1 MSKEKTRC
9 IRAPYINREYSW
21 LQFDDRVLDQARDAE
36 NPLLERC
43 RFLSIFISNLDEFVR
58 VRLGSLMNLQMH
70 SPDYSDNKS
79 GMDAAEQIDM
89 ILSQLPAYYRKA
101 DETFSKLRK
110 ELRKAGIDI
119 LMSSSISETQKAKA
133 LEYFQENVMPFV
145 SPLILDAKHPM
156 IRFENQRLYLVL
168 RLERDGRDMFGVVS
182 MGRRVEDLV
191 QLPGGKKCRLIPSAE
206 LLYLFGDMLFPSCRI
221 KEKILVRVTRN
232 ADFEA
237 SVEDADIEYDFDF
250 SKLIR
255 NRVESRGSLAAVRL
269 EMNKESEEL
278 KQFLLK
284 HLGIKKN
291 HAFVVNGCFSYKYMF
306 SLDSYFPEGEAHAL
320 RYPGFK
326 GSVPAGLHK
335 GGMIDFALRKDIFLS
350 YPFQSM
356 DPLLWL
362 LEECADDP
370 RVTNI
375 KITIYRLA
383 THSRIVQSLIRAAEN
398 GKDVSVIMEL
408 CARFDEE
415 SNLSYAQKLQEAG
428 CSVFYGVE
436 NYKVHSKI
444 ISIVLRDK
452 GKVRYITHLGTG
464 NYNESTSKQYTDL
477 NIITSDKDI
486 GTDGVS
492 FFRNLA
498 TLTIDAKYKKLL
510 VAPYSLK
517 QGIMAC
523 IDKEIEKGPK
533 GSMAFKMNS
542 LSDKEIIDK
551 LVEASMKGVR
561 VRLLI
566 RGICCLLPG
575 VPGLTENISVKSIVG
590 RFLEHSRIYSFGS
603 GDMFISSADLMT
615 RNVDR
620 RVEIATPVTNPEI
633 KAQISRMLELMLNDN
648 VKGRVLGNDGK
659 YTEVPRL
666 PEPINSQEAFLS
678 YFHSLNGNAN

>member
-1 MSKEKTRC
+1 MAKEKSRC
-9 IRAPYINREYSW
+9 ICAPYINREYSW
-21 LQFDDRVLDQARDAE
+21 LQFDGRVLDQARDNG

-58 VRLGSLMNLQMH
+58 VRLGSLLNLELH
-70 SPDYSDNKS
+70 SPDYTDNKT
-79 GMDAAEQIDM
+79 GMSAREQIDT
-89 ILSQLPAYYRKA
+89 ILSMLPAYYKKA
-101 DETFSKLRK
+101 AETFSRLRK
-110 ELRKAGIDI
+110 ELRKVGVDI
-119 LMSSSISETQKAKA
+119 LMHSTMTDTQKTKA
-133 LEYFQENVMPFV
+133 LSYFQENIVPFL

-168 RLERDGRDMFGVVS
+168 KLERDGREMFGVVT
-182 MGRRVEDLV
+182 MGMRVDQLV
-191 QLPGGKKCRLIPSAE
+191 PVSSGKKTRIAPSEE
-206 LLYLFGDMLFPSCRI
+206 LLYLFGDSLFPQCKV
-221 KEKILVRVTRN
+221 KEKALVRITRN

-269 EMNKESEEL
+269 EMNTQSEEL
-278 KQFLLK
+278 KQFLIK
-284 HLGIKKN
+284 HLGIRKN
-291 HAFVVNGCFSYKYMF
+291 QVFVVGGCFSYKYMF
-306 SLDSYFPEGEAHAL
+306 SIDDFFPEAVRSSL
-320 RYPGFK
+320 RYPSFR
-326 GSVPAGLHK
+326 GSVPAGLQR
-335 GGMIDFALRKDIFLS
+335 GTMIDTALRRDIFLS

-362 LEECADDP
+362 LDECADDP
-370 RVTNI
+370 RVNNI

-383 THSRIVQSLIRAAEN
+383 RHSRIVQSLARAAEN
-398 GKDVSVIMEL
+398 GKDVSVVMEL

-415 SNLSYAQKLQEAG
+415 SNLSYAKQLQEAG
-428 CSVFYGVE
+428 CTVFYGAE

-464 NYNESTSKQYTDL
+464 NYNESTAKQYTDL

-486 GTDGVS
+486 GQDGVA

-498 TLTIDAKYKKLL
+498 TLTIDASYKRLL
-510 VAPYSLK
+510 VAPFSLK
-517 QGIMAC
+517 QGIMKAM
-523 IDKEIEKGPK
+523 DKEIEKGAE
-533 GSMAFKMNS
+533 GSITCKMNS
-542 LSDKEIIDK
+542 LSDKEMIDK

-566 RGICCLLPG
+566 RGICCLVPG
-575 VPGLTENISVKSIVG
+575 VPGLTENIIVKSIVG

-603 GDMFISSADLMT
+603 GEMFISSADLMT

-620 RVEIATPVTNPEI
+620 RVEIATPVLDPEI
-633 KAQISRMLELMLNDN
+633 RKTIKAMLELMFKDN
-648 VKGRVLGNDGK
+648 VKGRVLGNNGQ
-659 YTEVPRL
+659 YSAIPQL
-666 PEPINSQEAFLS
+666 PESVNSQEYFLG
-678 YFHSLNGNAN
+678 YFHAGN

>member
-1 MSKEKTRC
+1 MAKEKSRC
-9 IRAPYINREYSW
+9 ICAPYINREYSW
-21 LQFDDRVLDQARDAE
+21 LQFDGRVLDQARDNG

-58 VRLGSLMNLQMH
+58 VRLGSLLNLELH
-70 SPDYSDNKS
+70 SPDYTDNKT
-79 GMDAAEQIDM
+79 GMSAREQIDT
-89 ILSQLPAYYRKA
+89 ILSMLPSYYKKA
-101 DETFSKLRK
+101 DETFSRLRK
-110 ELRKAGIDI
+110 ELRKAGVDI
-119 LMSSSISETQKAKA
+119 LMHSTMTDTQKTKA
-133 LEYFQENVMPFV
+133 LSYFQENIVPFL

-168 RLERDGRDMFGVVS
+168 KLERDGREMFGVVT
-182 MGRRVEDLV
+182 MGMRVDQLV
-191 QLPGGKKCRLIPSAE
+191 PVSSGKKMRIAPSEE
-206 LLYLFGDMLFPSCRI
+206 LLYLFGDSLFPQCKV
-221 KEKILVRVTRN
+221 KEKALVRITRN

-269 EMNKESEEL
+269 EMNTPSEEL
-278 KQFLLK
+278 KQFLIK
-284 HLGIKKN
+284 HLGIRKN
-291 HAFVVNGCFSYKYMF
+291 QVFVVGGCFSYKYMF
-306 SLDSYFPEGEAHAL
+306 SIDDFFPEAVRSSL
-320 RYPGFK
+320 RYPSFR
-326 GSVPAGLHK
+326 GSVPAGLQR
-335 GGMIDFALRKDIFLS
+335 GTMIDTALRRDIFLS

-362 LEECADDP
+362 LDECADDP
-370 RVTNI
+370 RVNNI

-383 THSRIVQSLIRAAEN
+383 RHSRIVQSLARAAEN
-398 GKDVSVIMEL
+398 GKDVSVVMEL

-415 SNLSYAQKLQEAG
+415 SNLSYAKQLQEAG
-428 CSVFYGVE
+428 CTVFYGAE

-464 NYNESTSKQYTDL
+464 NYNESTAKQYTDL

-486 GTDGVS
+486 GQDGVA

-498 TLTIDAKYKKLL
+498 TLTIDASYKRLL
-510 VAPYSLK
+510 VAPFSLK
-517 QGIMAC
+517 QGIMKAM
-523 IDKEIEKGPK
+523 DKEIEKGAE
-533 GSMAFKMNS
+533 GSITCKMNS
-542 LSDKEIIDK
+542 LSDKEMIDK

-566 RGICCLLPG
+566 RGICCLVPG
-575 VPGLTENISVKSIVG
+575 VPGLTENIIVKSIVG

-603 GDMFISSADLMT
+603 GEMFISSADLMT

-620 RVEIATPVTNPEI
+620 RVEIATPVLDPEI
-633 KAQISRMLELMLNDN
+633 RKTIKAMLELMFKDN
-648 VKGRVLGNDGK
+648 VKGRVLGSSGQ
-659 YTEVPRL
+659 YSAIPQL
-666 PEPINSQEAFLS
+666 PEPVNSQEYFLE
-678 YFHSLNGNAN
+678 YFHAGN

>member
-1 MSKEKTRC
+1 MAKEKSRC
-9 IRAPYINREYSW
+9 ICAPYINREYSW
-21 LQFDDRVLDQARDAE
+21 LQFDDRVLDQARDPE

-58 VRLGSLMNLQMH
+58 VRLGSLLNLELH
-70 SPDYSDNKS
+70 SPDYTDNKT
-79 GMDAAEQIDM
+79 GMSAQDQIDA
-89 ILSQLPAYYRKA
+89 ILGMLPAYYRKA
-101 DETFSKLRK
+101 DETFTKLRK
-110 ELRKAGIDI
+110 ELKKAGVDI
-119 LMSSSISETQKAKA
+119 ILHGNMTDTQKTKA
-133 LEYFQENVMPFV
+133 LSYFQENIVPFL

-182 MGRRVEDLV
+182 MGMRVEPLV
-191 QLPGGKKCRLIPSAE
+191 PIPGGKKVRLVPAEE
-206 LLYLFGDMLFPSCRI
+206 LLYLFGDSLFPSCRI
-221 KEKILVRVTRN
+221 KEKALVRITRN

-237 SVEDADIEYDFDF
+237 TVEDADIEYDFDF

-269 EMNKESEEL
+269 EMNTESEEL
-278 KQFLLK
+278 RSFLIK

-291 HAFVVNGCFSYKYMF
+291 QGFIVGGCFSYKYMF
-306 SLDSYFPEGEAHAL
+306 SLDDYFPAAVRPSL
-320 RYPGFK
+320 RYPAFK
-326 GSVPAGLHK
+326 GSVSSSLQK
-335 GGMIDFALRKDIFLS
+335 GTMIDTALRRDIFLS

-356 DPLLWL
+356 DPLHWL
-362 LEECADDP
+362 LDECADDP
-370 RVTNI
+370 RVNNI

-383 THSRIVQSLIRAAEN
+383 NHSRIVQSLVRAAEN
-398 GKDVSVIMEL
+398 GKDVSVVMEL

-415 SNLSYAQKLQEAG
+415 SNLSYAKQLQEAG
-428 CSVFYGVE
+428 CTVFYGVE

-464 NYNESTSKQYTDL
+464 NYNESTAKQYTDL

-486 GTDGVS
+486 GQDGVA

-498 TLTIDAKYKKLL
+498 TMTIDSEYRKLL
-510 VAPYSLK
+510 VAPFTLK
-517 QGIMAC
+517 QGIIKA
-523 IDKEIEKGPK
+523 IDKEISK
-533 GSMAFKMNS
+533 GSEGSITCKMNS
-542 LSDKEIIDK
+542 LSDKEMIDK
-551 LVEASMKGVR
+551 LVEASVKGVR
-561 VRLLI
+561 VRLII

-603 GDMFISSADLMT
+603 GDMYISSADLMT

-620 RVEIATPVTNPEI
+620 RVEIATPVLDPEI
-633 KAQISRMLELMLNDN
+633 KKTIRNMLELMLNDN
-648 VKGRVLGNDGK
+648 VKGRVLESSGQ
-659 YTEVPRL
+659 YTAVPRL
-666 PEPINSQEAFLS
+666 PEPINSQELFLG
-678 YFHSLNGNAN
+678 YFHSGN

>member
-1 MSKEKTRC
+1 MAKEKSRC
-9 IRAPYINREYSW
+9 ICAPYINREYSW
-21 LQFDDRVLDQARDAE
+21 LQFDGRVLDQARDNG

-58 VRLGSLMNLQMH
+58 VRLGSLLNLELH
-70 SPDYSDNKS
+70 SPDYTDNKT
-79 GMDAAEQIDM
+79 GMSAREQIDT
-89 ILSQLPAYYRKA
+89 ILSMLPSYYKKA
-101 DETFSKLRK
+101 DETFSRLRK
-110 ELRKAGIDI
+110 ELRKAGVDI
-119 LMSSSISETQKAKA
+119 LMHSTMTDTQKTKA
-133 LEYFQENVMPFV
+133 LSYFQENIVPFL

-168 RLERDGRDMFGVVS
+168 KLERDGREMFGVVT
-182 MGRRVEDLV
+182 MGMRVDQLV
-191 QLPGGKKCRLIPSAE
+191 PVSSGKKTRIAPSEE
-206 LLYLFGDMLFPSCRI
+206 LLYLFGDSLFPQCKV
-221 KEKILVRVTRN
+221 KEKALVRITRN

-269 EMNKESEEL
+269 EMNTQSEEL
-278 KQFLLK
+278 KQFLIK
-284 HLGIKKN
+284 HLGIRKN
-291 HAFVVNGCFSYKYMF
+291 QVFVVGGCFSYKYMF
-306 SLDSYFPEGEAHAL
+306 SIDDFFPEAVRSGL
-320 RYPGFK
+320 RYPSFK
-326 GSVPAGLHK
+326 GSVPAGLQR
-335 GGMIDFALRKDIFLS
+335 GTMIDTALRRDIFLS

-362 LEECADDP
+362 LDECADDP
-370 RVTNI
+370 RVNNI

-383 THSRIVQSLIRAAEN
+383 RHSRIVQSLVRAAEN
-398 GKDVSVIMEL
+398 GKDVSVVMEL

-415 SNLSYAQKLQEAG
+415 SNLSYAKQLQEAG
-428 CSVFYGVE
+428 CTVFYGAE

-464 NYNESTSKQYTDL
+464 NYNESTAKQYTDL

-486 GTDGVS
+486 GQDGVA

-498 TLTIDAKYKKLL
+498 TLTIDASYKRLL
-510 VAPYSLK
+510 VAPFSLK
-517 QGIMAC
+517 QGIMKAM
-523 IDKEIEKGPK
+523 DKEIEKGAE
-533 GSMAFKMNS
+533 GSITCKMNS
-542 LSDKEIIDK
+542 LSDKEMIDK

-566 RGICCLLPG
+566 RGICCLVPG
-575 VPGLTENISVKSIVG
+575 VPGLTENIIVKSIVG

-603 GDMFISSADLMT
+603 GEMFISSADLMT

-620 RVEIATPVTNPEI
+620 RVEIATPVLDPEI
-633 KAQISRMLELMLNDN
+633 RKTIKAMLELMFKDN
-648 VKGRVLGNDGK
+648 VKGRVLGNNGQ
-659 YTEVPRL
+659 YSAIPQL
-666 PEPINSQEAFLS
+666 PEPVNSQEYFLG
-678 YFHSLNGNAN
+678 YFHAGN